1 VFEMYKV
8 SIIIPILN
16 EEMFI
21 DRILSF
27 FANSEFSPHEIIV
40 SDGGSEDS
48 SLQLVRKYTSVKI
61 HHSSKKCRAAQ
72 MNEAAKLYASGEVY
86 YFVHADVVPPKTWF
100 TDIQESLKEKINIGG
115 YRFKFDSTRPL
126 LKLNSWMTRFNI
138 LSFRGGDQT
147 IFITRELFKALNG
160 YKDWSIMEEYDLIK
174 RAGELGSS
182 YKLIQKDVLVSAR
195 KYDNNNYFKIN
206 FANLLSWLKFRLGVD
221 HRKIK
226 ASYFNRIN
234 HPKA

>member
-1 VFEMYKV
+1 MYKI

-27 FANSEFSPHEIIV
+27 FANSEFPPHEIIV

-48 SLQLVRKYTSVKI
+48 SLKLVRKYTSVKI
-61 HHSSKKCRAAQ
+61 HHSSKKCRATQ
-72 MNEAAKLYASGEVY
+72 MNEAAKLYATGEVY

-100 TDIQESLKEKINIGG
+100 TDIQESIKEKRAIGG
-115 YRFKFDSTRPL
+115 YRFKFDSTRSL
-126 LKLNSWMTRFNI
+126 LKLNSWMTRFNV
-138 LSFRGGDQT
+138 LLFRGGDQT
-147 IFITRELFKALNG
+147 IFITRALFKALNG

-174 RAGELGSS
+174 RAEEMGSN

-195 KYDNNNYFKIN
+195 KYENNNYFKIN
-206 FANLLSWLKFRLGVD
+206 LANLLAWLKFRFGVD

-226 ASYFNRIN
+226 ASYLSMIN
-234 HPKA
+234 HPKS

>member
-1 VFEMYKV
+1 MYKI

-27 FANSEFSPHEIIV
+27 FANSEFPPHEIIV

-48 SLQLVRKYTSVKI
+48 SLKLVRKYTSVKI
-61 HHSSKKCRAAQ
+61 HHSSKKCRATQ
-72 MNEAAKLYASGEVY
+72 MNEAAKLYATGEVY

-100 TDIQESLKEKINIGG
+100 TDIQESIKEKRAIGG

-126 LKLNSWMTRFNI
+126 LKLNSWMTRFNV

-147 IFITRELFKALNG
+147 IFITRALFKALNG

-174 RAGELGSS
+174 RAEEMGSN

-195 KYDNNNYFKIN
+195 KYENNNYFKIN
-206 FANLLSWLKFRLGVD
+206 LANLLAWLKFRFGVD

-226 ASYFNRIN
+226 ASYLTMIN
-234 HPKA
+234 HPKS

>member
-1 VFEMYKV
+1 MYKI

-27 FANSEFSPHEIIV
+27 FANSEFPPHEIIV

-48 SLQLVRKYTSVKI
+48 SLKLVRKYTSVKI
-61 HHSSKKCRAAQ
+61 HHSSKKCRATQ
-72 MNEAAKLYASGEVY
+72 MNEAAKLYATGEVY

-100 TDIQESLKEKINIGG
+100 TDIQESLKEKRAIGG

-126 LKLNSWMTRFNI
+126 LKLNSWMTRFNV

-147 IFITRELFKALNG
+147 IFITRALFKALNG

-174 RAGELGSS
+174 RAEEMGSN

-195 KYDNNNYFKIN
+195 KYENNNYFKIN
-206 FANLLSWLKFRLGVD
+206 LANLLAWLKFRFGVD

-226 ASYFNRIN
+226 ASYLSMIN
-234 HPKA
+234 HPKS

>member
-1 VFEMYKV
+1 MYKI

-27 FANSEFSPHEIIV
+27 FANSEFPPHEIIV

-48 SLQLVRKYTSVKI
+48 SLKLVRKYTSVKI
-61 HHSSKKCRAAQ
+61 HHSSKKCRATQ
-72 MNEAAKLYASGEVY
+72 MNEAAKLYATGEVY

-100 TDIQESLKEKINIGG
+100 TDIQESIKEKRAIGG

-126 LKLNSWMTRFNI
+126 LKLNSWMTRFNV

-147 IFITRELFKALNG
+147 IFITRALFKALNG

-174 RAGELGSS
+174 RAEEMGSN

-195 KYDNNNYFKIN
+195 KYENNNYFKIN
-206 FANLLSWLKFRLGVD
+206 LANLLAWLKFRFGVD

-226 ASYFNRIN
+226 ASYLSMIN
-234 HPKA
+234 HPKS